1 VRFCLG
7 RGAGLNKSG
16 LVVDASLIV
25 DLFAAKD
32 EARALRAEKVLECVK
47 RRKIDVYVPRL
58 FLVEVAGVL
67 VRYLAPTDVEH
78 VVDALSS
85 EVIPVGDEAYFKI
98 SLEIALATGSRG
110 ADSYYLGLARILN
123 MPLATSDR
131 VQAQNARK
139 AGIKSFYIL
148 NNNELEELMKYMSCK

>member
-7 RGAGLNKSG
+7 RGVGLNKSG

-47 RRKIDVYVPRL
+47 RRKINVYVPRL
-58 FLVEVAGVL
+58 FLIEVAGVL
-67 VRYLAPTDVEH
+67 VRYLTPTTVER
-78 VVDALSS
+78 VVDTLSN
-85 EVIPVGDEAYFKI
+85 EVILVGDEAYFNI

-123 MPLATSDR
+123 VPLATSDK

-139 AGIKSFYIL
+139 AEIKSFYIL
-148 NNNELEELMKYMSCK
+148 NNNELEELIKYMNCK